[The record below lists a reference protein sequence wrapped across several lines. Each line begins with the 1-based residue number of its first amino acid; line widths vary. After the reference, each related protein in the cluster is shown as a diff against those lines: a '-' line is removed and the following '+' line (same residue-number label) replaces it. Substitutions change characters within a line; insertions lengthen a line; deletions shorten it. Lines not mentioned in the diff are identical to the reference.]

1 MMLCEHANS
10 PEDSVGEGTLM
21 LVNSGPER
29 ESRLFPA
36 PMSCVSKKEAAPAL
50 PGGPSLLACPT
61 ELPGW
66 ALGRSSLS
74 RPAEKRLFSD
84 KVGESLALTLA
95 GEN

>member
-1 MMLCEHANS
+1 MNMPQSGGLR
-10 PEDSVGEGTLM
+10 GEGTLM

-29 ESRLFPA
+29 EQVVPSTDELCVQQ
-36 PMSCVSKKEAAPAL
+36 SCTS
-50 PGGPSLLACPT
+50 PSWWTQPPACPT